1 MLCKR
6 MRALKIQLRLREQ
19 RQGQKEWLRQ
29 RTDSPAQLVLE
40 ELLAGRQVD
49 GLFSETLG
57 REVLLAFHYWIL
69 DYRGDGRRR
78 GFPFDP
84 YTLYL
89 HRRLVRA
96 GKAVDQLLS
105 RPNVARQAP
114 QVLFNFQK
122 QLAQYRSDAQ
132 IVEAADLYERSFSMF
147 TRLREALRLT
157 ADEMHSLR
165 QPHELPSDQQQEL
178 KTALHSL
185 RSQLRQQSDNESHDD
200 QRLTEIVLVHLDK
213 YWSHLIPDAALSEDE
228 RWERTTN
235 QLERNWRGSKR
246 ARRLTHGRGK
256 LTRDFQAL
264 PEEFMLVSNLENPTY
279 LQLVLDGNL
288 DKLPSKLAE
297 ASRQAGSFSAWQRRR
312 RASLIGQISRHLIRH
327 DDFIDNLI
335 NACDDHCLTS
345 QNAA

>member
-1 MLCKR
+1 
-6 MRALKIQLRLREQ
+6 
-19 RQGQKEWLRQ
+19 
-29 RTDSPAQLVLE
+29 
-40 ELLAGRQVD
+40 LLAGRQVD

-69 DYRGDGRRR
+69 DYRSDGRRR

-96 GKAVDQLLS
+96 GTAVDQLLS
-105 RPNVARQAP
+105 RPDVGRQAP
-114 QVLFNFQK
+114 RVLFNFQK
-122 QLAQYRSDAQ
+122 HLAQYRTDAQ

-165 QPHELPSDQQQEL
+165 QPHELSGDQRQEM

-185 RSQLRQQSDNESHDD
+185 RCQLRQEIDNDSQHD
-200 QRLTEIVLVHLDK
+200 QPLAEIVLLHLDK
-213 YWSHLIPDAALSEDE
+213 YWSHLIPDSALSEDE

-235 QLERNWRGSKR
+235 QLERTWRGSKR

-264 PEEFMLVSNLENPTY
+264 PEEFMLISNLDNPTY
-279 LQLVLDGNL
+279 MQLVLDGNL
-288 DKLPSKLAE
+288 ENLPSRLAE

-312 RASLIGQISRHLIRH
+312 HPQLTGKIPRRLIR
-327 DDFIDNLI
+327 DDSFVDQLI
-335 NACDDHCLTS
+335 EACDAHCQQS
-345 QNAA
+345 AA